1 MYLPLGLNTWLL
13 REVPDVPFWGLGLP
27 FFSIWAACVFRNVVI
42 GSSYHLGRKREVL
55 FFLEVTTSVLEEK
68 APAWK
73 SLCRR
78 RAPEKSPGPASPNE
92 GTIRS

>member
-13 REVPDVPFWGLGLP
+13 REVKFLMCLFWGLGLH
-27 FFSIWAACVFRNVVI
+27 FFPIWAACVFGNVVI
-42 GSSYHLGRKREVL
+42 HSSYHLGRKREVL
-55 FFLEVTTSVLEEK
+55 FFLEITTSVLEEK

-78 RAPEKSPGPASPNE
+78 RVPEKSP
-92 GTIRS
+92 